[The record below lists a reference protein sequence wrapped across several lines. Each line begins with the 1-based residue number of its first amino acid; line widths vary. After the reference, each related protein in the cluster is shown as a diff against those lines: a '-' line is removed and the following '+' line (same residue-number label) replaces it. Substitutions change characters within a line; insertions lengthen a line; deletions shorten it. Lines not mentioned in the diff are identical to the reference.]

1 MYIKCFKKNNYKK
14 KTLQCYYDV
23 LSSSNELVYQ
33 LGRQRV
39 SECSPSCS
47 PGFRKP
53 VWDMKPILCFDYVN
67 AQWGR
72 FPARLINVWI
82 ENVFFFYTAT
92 ETECAKS
99 CLLLDSP
106 ILNVKTLT

>member
-1 MYIKCFKKNNYKK
+1 MNVF
-14 KTLQCYYDV
+14 
-23 LSSSNELVYQ
+23 LVIVQ
-33 LGRQRV
+33 IPI